1 MFLGDDKAES
11 VIGYSSLAQEYLAP
25 VDTLSAVI
33 KTKGGAV
40 GNFSCSWGT
49 TLPRAAEYQVACE
62 NGSVTIEGDKG
73 WIVYK
78 DGRRVEKDFP
88 FTRGAGVMQEVE
100 AWGKAMREAKE
111 DPLLTPEITLGDL
124 EMLESML
131 KSADENGAPKLLKFQ

>member
-11 VIGYSSLAQEYLAP
+11 VIGYSSLAQEYLPP
-25 VDTLSAVI
+25 VDTVSAVI

-40 GNFSCSWGT
+40 GSFNCSWGT

-73 WIVYK
+73 WVVYK
-78 DGRRVEKDFP
+78 DGRRVEEDFP
-88 FTRGAGVMQEVE
+88 FTRGDGVMQEVE
-100 AWGKAMREAKE
+100 AWGKAMQQSKE

-124 EMLESML
+124 ELLESML